1 VTVTVTVVGVP
12 PGGGSLRVIV
22 LPETET
28 TVPVTR
34 VTAPAVVVGGV
45 IVGIVVDVVGVV
57 LDVVVGASRR
67 TFTTVPVI
75 MPGVV
80 DVPTTVIRS
89 PAATDANEAGMSSA
103 SMSVDARDAG

>member
-1 VTVTVTVVGVP
+1 MTVVGVP

-57 LDVVVGASRR
+57 LDVVGASRR
-67 TFTTVPVI
+67 TFTTVAVI